1 VSIHGA
7 QILAMAVAPD
17 RTSVGVEPTGCVW
30 VGMRGAALDGA
41 LTVAVAPDWRA
52 RLNPADFGQA
62 LALATADA
70 VQRRAEAWAE
80 QLAAAP
86 PGAAPWGSGHWSG
99 PWSAPSSGSEPSS
112 SGPWPAPV
120 DSRSPWSVPLL
131 ASRAGSAP
139 TSPDDLDALV
149 RIVLDA
155 YDDLDTVVDEINQAV
170 AGPTHGRS
178 DEGRICV
185 VIRHGTVT
193 EVRIDQRWF
202 ADARSEAIGEH
213 AGQALR
219 EAFGAAERA
228 ITGPLRRIAALRAL
242 TALG

>member
-1 VSIHGA
+1 MHGAQNSA

-17 RTSVGVEPTGCVW
+17 RTSVGVEPSGCVW
-30 VGMRGAALDGA
+30 VGMRGAVLDGA

-80 QLAAAP
+80 QLASSPPAASP
-86 PGAAPWGSGHWSG
+86 P
-99 PWSAPSSGSEPSS
+99 
-112 SGPWPAPV
+112 
-120 DSRSPWSVPLL
+120 SRPGSPWSTPFTPGC
-131 ASRAGSAP
+131 GSAQ
-139 TSPDDLDALV
+139 SSAADLDALV

-155 YDDLDTVVDEINQAV
+155 YDDLDTVVAEIDQAI

-178 DEGRICV
+178 DDGRIGV
-185 VIRHGTVT
+185 VVRHGAVT
-193 EVRIDQRWF
+193 EVRVDQRWLAF
-202 ADARSEAIGEH
+202 AGAEAIAEH
-213 AGQALR
+213 AGEALR

-228 ITGPLRRIAALRAL
+228 ITGPLRRIAALRQL
-242 TALG
+242 RTLS